1 MRHSYPQHQFLSVTK
16 PNILTAM
23 KKLTIFILLF
33 SSGII
38 LSAQD
43 PIIKKLQSESTRSI
57 KKELNDTSRR
67 SWKSGGVFAINA
79 GQGSLSNWSAGGD
92 DFSLTIA
99 TSLNLYAFYK
109 KEKQSWDNSL
119 DINFGY
125 VNTTSLGSR
134 KNDDRFDMV
143 SKYGYALSKHLNL
156 ATLVNFRSQM
166 LKGYNYKDNIKTY
179 ASDFLSP
186 GYIVFSQ
193 GIDYKAKKDLSIFIS
208 PLTSRWIVVKNDS
221 LSIKGDY
228 GVSPGREMLNHLGAF
243 ATINYQ
249 KAFNKHVS
257 YRGRIDLFSNYR
269 QKPQNADLYMT
280 NALTAKV
287 ARILAFNW
295 NLDLIYDD
303 DVRLFGKENTSPAL
317 QLKSIIG
324 VGLQVKI

>member
-1 MRHSYPQHQFLSVTK
+1 MKRCCLLLA
-16 PNILTAM
+16 LTAT
-23 KKLTIFILLF
+23 LST
-33 SSGII
+33 
-38 LSAQD
+38 SAQD
-43 PIIKKLQSESTRSI
+43 DAVKKLKSETERTI
-57 KKELNDTSRR
+57 KKEVDTSGKHWR
-67 SWKSGGVFAINA
+67 KGGIYAINIS
-79 GQGSLSNWSAGGD
+79 QGSLNNWAAGGD
-92 DFSLTIA
+92 NFSLSVNSVL
-99 TSLNLYAFYK
+99 SLFAFHK
-109 KEKQSWDNSL
+109 KGKNSWDNTFDFNL
-119 DINFGY
+119 GY